1 MVPLKALVLAS
12 LVGQVPVKPRCK
24 QKGVFHV
31 FLENKLT
38 DSYRVV
44 TILMCIMG
52 DVQFTGI
59 FVSAVTTCDKFL
71 CVVKNVGAEAGS
83 VQNPTGFYKGN
94 IMNFER
100 SKLNSLLKKM
110 A

>member
-12 LVGQVPVKPRCK
+12 LVGQVPVKSRWK

-71 CVVKNVGAEAGS
+71 CAEPKQAQYRTRLDFIRETS
-83 VQNPTGFYKGN
+83 
-94 IMNFER
+94 
-100 SKLNSLLKKM
+100 
-110 A
+110 